1 MNQKNKEIAEKLRFY
16 RESCALS
23 HQQVADALNIER
35 STYTKY
41 ESGKTTLTVKMLV
54 KLAKIF
60 NVNPTDLL
68 PDESDEDKRI
78 EHLRDSTRA
87 NSPIYQLSKDERGL
101 IARYRV
107 LSKEEKKQAM
117 RLIGNL
123 SKKDT

>member
-1 MNQKNKEIAEKLRFY
+1 MNPKNKGVAEKLRFY

-23 HQQVADALNIER
+23 HQQVADALNVER

-41 ESGKTTLTVKMLV
+41 ESGSSAVNVKMLI

-68 PDESDEDKRI
+68 PDDPDDDERAKR
-78 EHLRDSTRA
+78 LRDAARA
-87 NSPIYQLSKDERGL
+87 DSPIYQLSKDERGL

-107 LSKEEKKQAM
+107 LSKTEKKQAVELM
-117 RLIGNL
+117 GKL
-123 SKKDT
+123 SKKDD